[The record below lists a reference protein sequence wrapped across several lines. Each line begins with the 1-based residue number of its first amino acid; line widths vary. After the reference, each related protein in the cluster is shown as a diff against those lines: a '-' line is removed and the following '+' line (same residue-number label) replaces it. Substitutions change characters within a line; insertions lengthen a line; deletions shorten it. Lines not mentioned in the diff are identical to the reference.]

1 MAAELASV
9 PSRGRAL
16 EEGEQWYVVYAQPH
30 CETSAALHLRAQNFR
45 TFLPLLSKTVRHAR
59 KSLTVLTPL
68 FPRYLFV
75 VLDLGRDQWRAVNGT
90 RGVTSLVMNGGMPG
104 PVGRGQIDTLLA
116 SSTPEGEIR
125 FEMAPGCR
133 VRLIEGPFAGQLG
146 ILKDLSRSGR
156 IRVLIEMMGTQV
168 PAELGNRGV
177 VPAADA

>member
-1 MAAELASV
+1 MIVDRALV
-9 PSRGRAL
+9 PLRRAPL

-30 CETSAALHLRAQNFR
+30 GEASAALHLRAQNFR

-59 KSLTVLTPL
+59 KSVTVLRPL

-104 PVGRGQIDTLLA
+104 PVSRGQIETLLA

-125 FEMAPGCR
+125 FEMAPGSR
-133 VRLIEGPFAGQLG
+133 VRLVEGPFAGQLG
-146 ILKDLSRSGR
+146 ILRDLDRSGR
-156 IRVLIEMMGTQV
+156 IRVLIEMMGSYV
-168 PAELGNRGV
+168 PAELGSRGV
-177 VPAADA
+177 VPACEA